1 MFNLNRSI
9 LRQALDLSPVATIIV
24 DTRKPFAEVVYANQ
38 AFEAMSGFDVAELVG
53 CRWDRLLA
61 AGQTSEF
68 DCDRAMAIQC
78 HHRLGVSDC
87 ISLNML
93 PLFDQPGTPRF
104 WMGVERPAYQAEET
118 AGDTERDALFAVLRD
133 ARVHLRRLDGRDSAT
148 GILSR
153 RAFDDILDRDWALAQ
168 RDQRALTLILF
179 KLDCFDEYRQVFG
192 RHAAD
197 ACLQKVAHALTG
209 SLRRAS
215 DLVARFGDDEFSVL
229 VAQSDESKVREFSLA
244 IAAKVRGLSIHHPRS
259 SVDRFITVTC
269 GVASAVPGGT
279 DTVSTLIEKAEA
291 ALTAGH
297 QDDSSF
303 GVI

>member
-24 DTRKPFAEVVYANQ
+24 DTRKPSPEVVYANQ

-53 CRWDRLLA
+53 CRWDRLA
-61 AGQTSEF
+61 SGEQAGEF
-68 DCDRAMAIQC
+68 DCERAVDVQC

-87 ISLNML
+87 ITLHML

-104 WMGVERPAYQAEET
+104 WMGLERRDLASDANG
-118 AGDTERDALFAVLRD
+118 GDNERDALLGILRD
-133 ARVHLRRLDGRDSAT
+133 ARVHLRRLDGRDSTT
-148 GILSR
+148 GILNR

-179 KLDCFDEYRQVFG
+179 RLDCFDEYRQVFG

-197 ACLQKVAHALTG
+197 ACLQKVAHAITG

-215 DLVARFGDDEFSVL
+215 DLVARFADDQFGVL
-229 VAQSDESKVREFSLA
+229 VAQSDEAKVREFSA
-244 IAAKVRGLSIHHPRS
+244 TIAAKVRGLSIHHPRS

-269 GVASAVPGGT
+269 GVASAVPGSS
-279 DTVSTLIEKAEA
+279 DTVGKLIDRATD
-291 ALTAGH
+291 ALGRES
-297 QDDSSF
+297 DSNQSL
-303 GVI
+303 GAL